1 MTCRKKAN
9 ENLQFGRNQTKA
21 MKLKIGIL
29 GAGKQGSA
37 QLACLKGL
45 SELYT
50 ITGIHDRHDQRGV
63 SLAAQNGLLHF
74 HNVDALLDASD
85 VVSIATTSSAHYS
98 IALAAIKR
106 LKHVIISSPVCMTI
120 DEARFLIKLSRE
132 AGVFVQVMHLDHFS
146 APFQALKSEFAQPR
160 YIETHREL
168 FFESPL
174 PNHTLVLDEIIH
186 DIELALAITSA
197 NVRKISANELAVFG
211 ELPDTVNVRLEM
223 DNGTVANLTASK
235 TSSQSSR
242 TMRLSQKGSNFS
254 IDFSEGHAQ
263 IERLKHVVI
272 APPEQDGNHF
282 RVEEKR
288 YGEIEKTVF
297 GPFTESALS
306 LAFKSFA
313 FQTEKN
319 QVPEVSIE
327 HGARALD
334 VALQV
339 IEKLKQHILIQ
350 DDNASNNI

>member
-1 MTCRKKAN
+1 MSCRKKAN
-9 ENLQFGRNQTKA
+9 ENLQFGRNQTNA
-21 MKLKIGIL
+21 MKLKIGIV

-50 ITGIHDRHDQRGV
+50 ITGLHDRHDQRGV
-63 SLAAQNGLLHF
+63 QLAAQNGLLHF

-85 VVSIATTSSAHYS
+85 VVSIATTSSAHYN

-146 APFQALKSEFAQPR
+146 APFQAIKSKLAQPR
-160 YIETHREL
+160 YIESHREL
-168 FFESPL
+168 SFNSEL

-186 DIELALAITSA
+186 DIELVLAITGA
-197 NVRKISANELAVFG
+197 NVRKISANEMGVYS

-223 DNGTVANLTASK
+223 DNGTVANLTAGK
-235 TSSQSSR
+235 TSSTISR
-242 TMRLSQKGSNFS
+242 AMRIAQKGINFNINFS
-254 IDFSEGHAQ
+254 ASQSQTEQ
-263 IERLKHVVI
+263 LKHVVI
-272 APPEQDGNHF
+272 APPEQEGNHF

-288 YGEIEKTVF
+288 YDEIEVSSF
-297 GPFTESALS
+297 GPFSESALAM
-306 LAFKSFA
+306 AFKSFA
-313 FQTEKN
+313 FQVEKN
-319 QVPEVSIE
+319 QLPEVSIE

-339 IEKLKQHILIQ
+339 LEKLKQHILIQ
-350 DDNASNNI
+350 DDNATNNI